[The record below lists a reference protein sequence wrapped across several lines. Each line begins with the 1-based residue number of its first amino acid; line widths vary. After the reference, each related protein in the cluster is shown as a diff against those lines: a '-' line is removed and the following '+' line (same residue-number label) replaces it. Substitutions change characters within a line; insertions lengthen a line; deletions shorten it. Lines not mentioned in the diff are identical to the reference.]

1 MPRNKKQEI
10 IYTLMM
16 VIVMV
21 YGMICY
27 NVALNVGG
35 MKNMVFGA
43 ALGELPIMGT
53 LAFVVDFFVVGPL
66 AKKFA
71 FRMFQPGKDKMIFVI
86 LAISVLSIWMMCPFM
101 SLAAT
106 ILFKNGLNK
115 EILSICRKSN
125 QIEIRP
131 HCIVIEFSYQPLFLN
146 SQFRVCIE
154 GTIPVQL

>member
-35 MKNMVFGA
+35 MKNMLFGA

-115 EILSICRKSN
+115 EILSIWLETTVLN
-125 QIEIRP
+125 FPMAFFWQLF
-131 HCIVIEFSYQPLFLN
+131 VAGPLVRAIFGKL
-146 SQFRVCIE
+146 FPE
-154 GTIPVQL
+154 K